1 MESLQDYMNEY
12 QKQLEK
18 GTIQKAYQELMA
30 YIMSLRTHFMHKYP
44 DYFVSGSIYQG
55 YMDMSY
61 FSFVPASL
69 KRRKLKP
76 AIVFVHDK
84 LRFEIWLTANNKQV
98 QLKYWKIIK
107 ESGWDQ
113 YPIVSTTQ
121 GADSIIGHV
130 LVENPNFDDLDAL
143 TQQIESEILEFLENV
158 ENFLVEVETSA
169 G

>member
-1 MESLQDYMNEY
+1 MESLQEYMNEY

-18 GTIQKAYQELMA
+18 GAIQKAYQGLMA
-30 YIMSLRTHFMHKYP
+30 YIMSLRTYFSNTYP
-44 DYFVSGSIYQG
+44 DHFVSGSIYQG

-61 FSFVPASL
+61 FSFVPESL

-76 AIVFVHDK
+76 AVLFNHDTF
-84 LRFEIWLTANNKQV
+84 RFEIWLAANNKHV

-130 LVENPNFDDLDAL
+130 LVENPNFDNLDAL
-143 TQQIESEILEFLENV
+143 TKQIESGILEFIEHV
-158 ENFLVEVETSA
+158 ENFLVEYETA
-169 G
+169 TG

>member
-1 MESLQDYMNEY
+1 MESLQKYMNEY

-30 YIMSLRTHFMHKYP
+30 YIMSLKTHFMHKYP

-84 LRFEIWLTANNKQV
+84 LRFEIWLAANNKQV

-143 TQQIESEILEFLENV
+143 TQQIESEILEFLEHV